1 MEYCAHKDGDR
12 EQLVREHLQGTAELA
27 AEFAEKFGKADWGYC
42 CGLLHDIGKYSR
54 EFQTK
59 IRENP
64 DLRVD
69 HSTAGAKVCNE
80 LGGYYQCMTYC
91 IAGHHAGLP
100 DLGRRGLSSSLCDR
114 LDKKIC
120 DYSAYKSEIKIPE
133 LKTMPFDPTQV
144 TDPDFSLAAFIRML
158 YSCLVDADF
167 LDTERFMKDGVV
179 ERDSGESMEM
189 LFHKLQ
195 DHVADWLKNNDNTTI
210 NGRRSEIL
218 RNCLEQGKS
227 PKGLFQLTVPTG
239 GGKTVASLAF
249 ALRHAVEHHLD
260 RVIYVIPY
268 TSIIEQNAQVFR
280 EILGSENVLENHSN
294 VDYEDSE
301 EFKPLQ
307 LAAENW
313 DKPVV
318 VTTNVQFFESLYA
331 NKSSKCR
338 KLHNIVN
345 SVIIFDEAQ
354 MLPANY
360 LKPCMAM
367 IEELLQQYGT
377 SIVLCTAT
385 QPALQQFLPEKYIA
399 RELCPRRDE
408 QFRFFERVIYQNI
421 DTVTEEEMAEKLQ
434 QEQQTLCI
442 VNTRKRTQKLYE
454 RLKGKGVYHL
464 STSMYP
470 AHRRRVL
477 TAIRKR
483 LKDKKR
489 CIVISTSLV
498 EAGVDLDFASV
509 YRELAGVDSIIQAA
523 GRCNRNGE
531 RVKEESVVHIFQWKD
546 RETVPGQRQQIDTTK
561 NLLAEGRNI
570 TELKTI
576 TEYFRRLYYI
586 KGDSLDKK
594 HILEL
599 FKDRDYHFA
608 TAAREFKLIE
618 ENTVTVYINRE
629 PEADALLQEIRQ
641 KGMTRS
647 LMRKAG
653 QYCVNVYRGEGTQE
667 CLFEKMYRAGMLR
680 EVVDG
685 AQDFYELIDEKQYQ
699 EDTGLKLDVEFGNMM
714 EL

>member
-91 IAGHHAGLP
+91 IAGHHAGLS

-399 RELCPRRDE
+399 RELCPRRDD

-421 DTVTEEEMAEKLQ
+421 DTVTEEEMVEKLQ
-434 QEQQTLCI
+434 QEQQALCI
-442 VNTRKRTQKLYE
+442 VNTRKRAQKLYE

-546 RETVPGQRQQIDTTK
+546 REIVPGQRQQIDTTK
-561 NLLAEGRNI
+561 NLLTEGRNI

-576 TEYFRRLYYI
+576 TEYFYRLYYI

-667 CLFEKMYRAGMLR
+667 RLFEKMYRAGMLR

-685 AQDFYELIDEKQYQ
+685 AQDFYELIDKKQYQ

>member
-1 MEYCAHKDGDR
+1 M
-12 EQLVREHLQGTAELA
+12 
-27 AEFAEKFGKADWGYC
+27 
-42 CGLLHDIGKYSR
+42 
-54 EFQTK
+54 
-59 IRENP
+59 
-64 DLRVD
+64 
-69 HSTAGAKVCNE
+69 
-80 LGGYYQCMTYC
+80 
-91 IAGHHAGLP
+91 
-100 DLGRRGLSSSLCDR
+100 
-114 LDKKIC
+114 
-120 DYSAYKSEIKIPE
+120 
-133 LKTMPFDPTQV
+133 
-144 TDPDFSLAAFIRML
+144 
-158 YSCLVDADF
+158 
-167 LDTERFMKDGVV
+167 
-179 ERDSGESMEM
+179 
-189 LFHKLQ
+189 
-195 DHVADWLKNNDNTTI
+195 
-210 NGRRSEIL
+210 
-218 RNCLEQGKS
+218 
-227 PKGLFQLTVPTG
+227 
-239 GGKTVASLAF
+239 
-249 ALRHAVEHHLD
+249 
-260 RVIYVIPY
+260 
-268 TSIIEQNAQVFR
+268 
-280 EILGSENVLENHSN
+280 
-294 VDYEDSE
+294 
-301 EFKPLQ
+301 
-307 LAAENW
+307 
-313 DKPVV
+313 
-318 VTTNVQFFESLYA
+318 
-331 NKSSKCR
+331 
-338 KLHNIVN
+338 
-345 SVIIFDEAQ
+345 
-354 MLPANY
+354 
-360 LKPCMAM
+360 
-367 IEELLQQYGT
+367 
-377 SIVLCTAT
+377 
-385 QPALQQFLPEKYIA
+385 
-399 RELCPRRDE
+399 
-408 QFRFFERVIYQNI
+408 
-421 DTVTEEEMAEKLQ
+421 EKLQ
-434 QEQQTLCI
+434 QEQQALCI
-442 VNTRKRTQKLYE
+442 VNTRKRAQKLYE

-546 RETVPGQRQQIDTTK
+546 REIVPGQRQQIDTTK
-561 NLLAEGRNI
+561 NLLTEGRNI

-576 TEYFRRLYYI
+576 TEYFYRLYYI

-667 CLFEKMYRAGMLR
+667 RLFEKMYRAGMLR

-685 AQDFYELIDEKQYQ
+685 AQDFYELIDKKQYQ